1 MSLKRSKL
9 LYLKF
14 IFVALTFFSFNH
26 WVSASVI
33 INEIMYDPQ
42 GTDASSCGEWIE
54 VKNTESSPIDL
65 SDWVFFEN
73 KTNHKITALGS
84 PEIPAGG
91 FAVIVPKN
99 NSSVFLNYFKDFSGQ
114 LFEASFSLNDGEK
127 LSMKSDADAEEV
139 GVVEYTSEW
148 GAKNDGNSLNL
159 VGGGWVSASPT
170 PGQTNNSTTSSSSV
184 SAGSTNSDY
193 SSQSSDSQ
201 MSSSSSTSSSDEQKF
216 DPDKISVKI
225 SANKKIITAGEAV
238 EFLGEMGGLPSRF
251 LWTFGDGS
259 YEENNFFSSKTKIT
273 HSYDY
278 PGDYVISLEVYR
290 GDLMASSR
298 ISITV
303 LPLPFTIS
311 AVGLGSDG
319 FVEIKNNSNY
329 DLNLSYWLLR
339 SGNQTFVI
347 PKNTFIMAKKKL
359 TFSGKASGLVVGSYT
374 TLLYPNGKIA
384 TEYGSGGPK
393 LSSIEVSASSVRGI
407 DNLPIQ
413 EDLKQ
418 SEASNVSPPKLETA
432 KGGEV
437 FSGKD
442 DIAGLVNSNTQSSKI
457 FMWISALL
465 AIIIL
470 AIFGVVLFG
479 SKKETEEIRIIE

>member
-1 MSLKRSKL
+1 MLSKRPKL
-9 LYLKF
+9 LYFKF
-14 IFVALTFFSFNH
+14 IFVALTFFAFNH
-26 WVSASVI
+26 WVNATIV

-42 GTDASSCGEWIE
+42 GTDASSGGEWIE
-54 VKNTESSPIDL
+54 VKNVGSSPIDL

-84 PEIPAGG
+84 SEIPVGG
-91 FAVIVPKN
+91 FAVIIPKN
-99 NSSVFLNYFKDFSGQ
+99 NSNVFLNYFTDFSGQ
-114 LFEASFSLNDGEK
+114 LFEASFSLNNGEI
-127 LSMKSDADAEEV
+127 LSMKNDADAEEV

-159 VGGGWVSASPT
+159 VNGVWISASPT
-170 PGQTNNSTTSSSSV
+170 PGQTNNSTTSSEDV
-184 SAGSTNSDY
+184 STSGENEDY
-193 SSQSSDSQ
+193 SSQSGTSQ
-201 MSSSSSTSSSDEQKF
+201 VGTSSEEQKF
-216 DPDKISVKI
+216 DPDKISTKI

-259 YEENNFFSSKTKIT
+259 YEENNFFSSKTKVI

-278 PGDYVISLEVYR
+278 PGDYVVSFEAYR

-298 ISITV
+298 MSITV

-311 AVGLGSDG
+311 AVGFGNDG

-359 TFSGKASGLVVGSYT
+359 TFSGKVSGLVVGNHT

-393 LSSIEVSASSVRGI
+393 LSFIDTSVSGARKDDS
-407 DNLPIQ
+407 LLME
-413 EDLKQ
+413 EDISQ
-418 SEASNVSPPKLETA
+418 SDASNVSLSESEPA
-432 KGGEV
+432 VRNDEV
-437 FSGKD
+437 FPEEKSV
-442 DIAGLVNSNTQSSKI
+442 AGLANSNMQSPKI
-457 FMWISALL
+457 FMWLSALL

-479 SKKETEEIRIIE
+479 SKREVEEIRIIE